1 MGDYKQSNR
10 PLKVE
15 TPLGPDVLLLS
26 GFTIDEGISQLYSI
40 RVEMFAVNEDRGQV
54 AFEKL
59 IGQKMTVKVRRA
71 DEGKYHPWNG
81 VCIRFG
87 QGQRDETFTTYYA
100 ELAPDLWKLTRKTQS
115 RVFQRVTVPEIL
127 RTVLEG
133 LDVSYELQGAFEPR
147 NFCVQ
152 YRETDFAFASRLM
165 EEEGIFYFFRHSEGS
180 NQLVVANTPDAHPDV
195 PGPADITYEELV
207 GGTRD
212 DDRIWG
218 WRKEQQWRSGKVL
231 LWDHSFELPHR
242 DLEAQRQTQD
252 SARFGKETHKLKLG
266 GNDAFELYD
275 WPGEYAQ
282 RFDGVDK
289 GGGERPGDLEKIFRD
304 NDRTVRIRMEEETAL
319 ALTGRGESNVKHL
332 VSGHRFTLKKH
343 FSSDGAYVLTTT
355 THEAKLGADYRS
367 EDEPTLTFS
376 NSFTALPVSVPYR
389 PQRKT
394 PRPVIAGCQT
404 AVVVGPKGEE
414 IFTDKYGRVKVQ
426 FHWDREKK
434 LDEGS
439 SCWLRVGTVWAGR
452 QWGAIHI
459 PRIGQEVIV
468 EFVEGS
474 PDEPIIVGSVY
485 NADTMPPYK
494 LPEHKTRSGIMSRSS
509 LGGGPMNF
517 NEIRFE
523 DKKGK
528 EQLYIH
534 AEKNQDIEV
543 ENDETHTVGVD
554 RSKTIG
560 RSETTAVGKD
570 RTETVGSDES
580 ISIGANRTEAVG
592 SNESVSIGAN
602 RSVDVGAND
611 GLTVG
616 ANLSITVG
624 SALSTEVGH
633 DASEQVGKNQ
643 QIQVGKKFALVAGD
657 QIQLQT
663 GSASLT
669 MKKDG
674 TIVLKGKDISITG
687 SGKINVKGSSKVT
700 IKGSS
705 ILEN

>member
-1 MGDYKQSNR
+1 M
-10 PLKVE
+10 
-15 TPLGPDVLLLS
+15 
-26 GFTIDEGISQLYSI
+26 
-40 RVEMFAVNEDRGQV
+40 
-54 AFEKL
+54 
-59 IGQKMTVKVRRA
+59 
-71 DEGKYHPWNG
+71 
-81 VCIRFG
+81 
-87 QGQRDETFTTYYA
+87 
-100 ELAPDLWKLTRKTQS
+100 
-115 RVFQRVTVPEIL
+115 
-127 RTVLEG
+127 
-133 LDVSYELQGAFEPR
+133 
-147 NFCVQ
+147 
-152 YRETDFAFASRLM
+152 
-165 EEEGIFYFFRHSEGS
+165 
-180 NQLVVANTPDAHPDV
+180 
-195 PGPADITYEELV
+195 
-207 GGTRD
+207 
-212 DDRIWG
+212 
-218 WRKEQQWRSGKVL
+218 
-231 LWDHSFELPHR
+231 
-242 DLEAQRQTQD
+242 
-252 SARFGKETHKLKLG
+252 
-266 GNDAFELYD
+266 
-275 WPGEYAQ
+275 
-282 RFDGVDK
+282 
-289 GGGERPGDLEKIFRD
+289 
-304 NDRTVRIRMEEETAL
+304 
-319 ALTGRGESNVKHL
+319 
-332 VSGHRFTLKKH
+332 
-343 FSSDGAYVLTTT
+343 
-355 THEAKLGADYRS
+355 
-367 EDEPTLTFS
+367 
-376 NSFTALPVSVPYR
+376 PYR

-394 PRPVIAGCQT
+394 PKPVIAGCQT

-509 LGGGPMNF
+509 LGGGSMNF

-543 ENDETHTVGVD
+543 ENDETHSVGVD

-580 ISIGANRTEAVG
+580 ISIGANRTESVG
-592 SNESVSIGAN
+592 SNEAVSIGAN

-611 GLTVG
+611 ELTVG

-624 SALSTEVGH
+624 STLSTEVSH
-633 DASEQVGKNQ
+633 DASERVGKDQ
-643 QIQVGKKFALVAGD
+643 QVQVGKKFALVAGD

-674 TIVLKGKDISITG
+674 TITLKGKDITIIG
-687 SGKINVKGSSKVT
+687 SGKISVKASSGVT

-705 ILEN
+705 IVEN